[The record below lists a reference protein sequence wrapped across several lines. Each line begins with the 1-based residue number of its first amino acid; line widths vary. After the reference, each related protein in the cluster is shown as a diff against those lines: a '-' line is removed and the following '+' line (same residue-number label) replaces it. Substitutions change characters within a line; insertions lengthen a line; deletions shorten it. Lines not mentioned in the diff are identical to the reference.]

1 MKNIKWIAVIVLLL
15 LSVAAGGYWLGTQ
28 RENTISSPDKGRLGG
43 VEAARK
49 ILYYRNPM
57 GLADTSPVPKKDS
70 MGMDYVAVYQGD
82 AGQDEEGAVN
92 ISAAKVQKLG
102 VTSVAATL
110 RRLDKTLHAAGVI
123 AIDERRTY
131 AIAPKFEGW
140 VEKLYVNTSG
150 QSVSKGQALFE
161 VYSPELVS
169 AQREYAIAAQGE
181 RALSNA
187 DSDARAS
194 MKQLAQASL
203 ARLKNWDIS
212 EGEIRRLANDPQA
225 NGKLR
230 HSLTYYAPVSGVVL
244 EKRAV
249 QGMRFMPG
257 ETLYQIA
264 DLSSLWVLA
273 EVAEQDI
280 ALVKVG
286 SVARVSIAAY
296 PGKEF
301 EGKISFIYPTLNTT
315 TRTVQV
321 RVEMANPGGQLKPAM
336 YANVTLSTG
345 DDAEVLSVPVSAVI
359 DSGKRQVVLVQLA
372 EGRYAPREVRLGSRS
387 DDYVE
392 VLEGVAEGERVVTSA
407 NFLID
412 AESNL
417 QAALSG
423 MSAAA
428 PSLNAG
434 RASAR
439 QPDEAAQDR
448 KGGLKPG
455 LPAKS
460 VGHQAHGVLDEIY
473 EDGSVGVTH
482 EPIKSLGWPGMSMD
496 FELAN
501 SSLATG
507 IKPGSAVSFEIVER
521 KPGEWVITKLQA
533 RMPHEGH

>member
-1 MKNIKWIAVIVLLL
+1 MKKIKLIAVVVLVLLG
-15 LSVAAGGYWLGTQ
+15 VAAGGYWLGTQ
-28 RENTISSPDKGRLGG
+28 RENAISSPDKGRLGG

-57 GLADTSPVPKKDS
+57 GLPDTSPVPKKDS

-82 AGQDEEGAVN
+82 EGQQDGAVS
-92 ISAAKVQKLG
+92 ISVAKVQKLG
-102 VTSVAATL
+102 VKSEAATL
-110 RRLDKTLHAAGVI
+110 RRLDKTLHASGVV
-123 AIDERRTY
+123 AIDERRSY
-131 AIAPKFEGW
+131 AVAPKFEGW

-150 QSVSKGQALFE
+150 QSVSKGQALFD

-181 RALSNA
+181 SALSNA
-187 DSDARAS
+187 DSEARTS
-194 MKQLAQASL
+194 MKQLAEASL

-212 EGEIRRLANDPQA
+212 EGEIRRMANEPQA

-230 HSLTYYAPVSGVVL
+230 HSLTYYAPVSGIVL

-257 ETLYQIA
+257 EALYQIA

-286 SVARVSIAAY
+286 SVARVSIEAY

-321 RVEMANPGGQLKPAM
+321 RVEIANPGGQLKPAM
-336 YANVTLSTG
+336 YANVTLPAG
-345 DDAEVLSVPVSAVI
+345 NGVEVLTVPVSAVI

-372 EGRYAPREVRLGSRS
+372 EGRYAPREVKLGSRS
-387 DDYVE
+387 EDYVE
-392 VLEGVAEGERVVTSA
+392 VMDGLAAGEKVVTSA
-407 NFLID
+407 LFLID

-417 QAALSG
+417 QAALRGFGSASPVAG
-423 MSAAA
+423 HAAA
-428 PSLNAG
+428 PEKLQAVAKTGSRKTGDKA
-434 RASAR
+434 AR
-439 QPDEAAQDR
+439 
-448 KGGLKPG
+448 
-455 LPAKS
+455 
-460 VGHQAHGVLDEIY
+460 VGHQAQGVLDEVY
-473 EDGSVGVTH
+473 EDGSVGITH

-496 FELAN
+496 FALAN
-501 SSLATG
+501 SSLTTG
-507 IKPGSAVSFEIVER
+507 IKPGSAISFEIVER
-521 KPGEWVITKLQA
+521 KPGEWVITRLQV
-533 RMPHEGH
+533 RTQHEGH

>member
-1 MKNIKWIAVIVLLL
+1 MKNIKWIALGVLVLLV
-15 LSVAAGGYWLGTQ
+15 VAAGGYKLGIQKSQDSGLRT
-28 RENTISSPDKGRLGG
+28 
-43 VEAARK
+43 EAAGQRK
-49 ILYYRNPM
+49 LLYYRNPM

-82 AGQDEEGAVN
+82 AGQDEEGTVN
-92 ISAAKVQKLG
+92 ISVAKVQKLG

-110 RRLDKTLHAAGVI
+110 RRLDKTLHATGVI

-150 QSVSKGQALFE
+150 QSVSKGQALFD

-181 RALSNA
+181 SALEHA
-187 DSDARAS
+187 DSDARTS
-194 MKQLAQASL
+194 MQRLAQASL

-212 EGEIRRLANDPQA
+212 EGEIRRMANEHQE

-286 SVARVSIAAY
+286 GVARVSIEAY
-296 PGKEF
+296 PGNEF

-321 RVEMANPGGQLKPAM
+321 RVEIANPGGQLKPAM
-336 YANVTLSTG
+336 YANVTLPAG
-345 DDAEVLSVPVSAVI
+345 NGVEVLTVPVSAVI

-372 EGRYAPREVRLGSRS
+372 EGRYAPREVKLGSHS
-387 DDYVE
+387 EDYVE
-392 VLEGVAEGERVVTSA
+392 VMDGLAAGEKVVTSA
-407 NFLID
+407 LFLID

-417 QAALSG
+417 QAALRGFGSASPVAG
-423 MSAAA
+423 HAAA
-428 PSLNAG
+428 PEKLQAVAKTGSRKTGDKA
-434 RASAR
+434 AR
-439 QPDEAAQDR
+439 
-448 KGGLKPG
+448 
-455 LPAKS
+455 
-460 VGHQAHGVLDEIY
+460 VGHQAQGVLDEVY
-473 EDGSVGVTH
+473 EDGSVGITH
-482 EPIKSLGWPGMSMD
+482 EPVKSLGWPGMSMD

-501 SSLATG
+501 ASLATG

-521 KPGEWVITKLQA
+521 APGEWVITRLQL
-533 RMPHEGH
+533 RKQHEGH

>member
-1 MKNIKWIAVIVLLL
+1 MKNIKWIVAVLVLLG
-15 LSVAAGGYWLGTQ
+15 VAAGGYWLVSQKNEDRGLMT
-28 RENTISSPDKGRLGG
+28 
-43 VEAARK
+43 EAAGQRK
-49 ILYYRNPM
+49 VLYYRNPM

-70 MGMDYVAVYQGD
+70 MGMDYVAVYEGD
-82 AGQDEEGAVN
+82 AEQDEEGTVN
-92 ISAAKVQKLG
+92 ISVAKVQKLG

-110 RRLDKTLHAAGVI
+110 RRLDRTLHATGVI
-123 AIDERRTY
+123 ATDERRTY

-181 RALSNA
+181 SDLSNA
-187 DSDARAS
+187 ESDARAG
-194 MKQLAQASL
+194 MRQLAQASL

-212 EGEIRRLANDPQA
+212 PDALKHLGH
-225 NGKLR
+225 GKSGR
-230 HSLTYYAPVSGVVL
+230 NLTYYAPVSGVVL

-286 SVARVSIAAY
+286 GVARVSIAAY

-301 EGKISFIYPTLNTT
+301 EGKITFIYPTLNTT

-321 RVEMANPGGQLKPAM
+321 RVEIANPGGQLKPAM
-336 YANVTLSTG
+336 YANVTLPAG
-345 DDAEVLSVPVSAVI
+345 DGAEVLAVPVSAVI
-359 DSGKRQVVLVQLA
+359 DSGVRQVVLVQLA

-387 DDYVE
+387 DDFVE
-392 VLEGVAEGERVVTSA
+392 VLDGLSEGEKVVTSA
-407 NFLID
+407 LFLID

-417 QAALSG
+417 QAALRGFGSVSTRAG
-423 MSAAA
+423 VAPKQAQTVSKTGKAA
-428 PSLNAG
+428 
-434 RASAR
+434 
-439 QPDEAAQDR
+439 
-448 KGGLKPG
+448 
-455 LPAKS
+455 
-460 VGHQAHGVLDEIY
+460 GHQAQGVLDEIY
-473 EDGSVGVTH
+473 EDGSVGITH
-482 EPIKSLGWPGMSMD
+482 EAIPSLGWPGMSMD

-501 SSLATG
+501 TSLATG
-507 IKPGSAVSFEIVER
+507 IKPGSKISFEIVER
-521 KPGEWVITKLQA
+521 KPGEWVITRLQA
-533 RMPHEGH
+533 RMQHEGH